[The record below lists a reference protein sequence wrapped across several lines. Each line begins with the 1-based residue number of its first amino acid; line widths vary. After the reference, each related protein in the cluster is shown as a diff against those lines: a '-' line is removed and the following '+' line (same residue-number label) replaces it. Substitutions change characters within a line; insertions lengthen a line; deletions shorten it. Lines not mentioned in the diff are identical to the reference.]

1 MTVTW
6 RDVARK
12 DFEDVVRSKLL
23 WGITVGFV
31 GLLVFFLIVGVA
43 SGNNDDADMSDLLA
57 GIAQFAGF
65 FVPLIALIAGYMAIV
80 GERTS
85 GSLRVLLSYPFSRT
99 DVVTGKVVGRA
110 AAVTVAILAGF
121 VAMTALGVPLTGEL
135 PILEIAGVALFTT
148 LLAITFSTLA
158 VGVSAAL
165 ATRGRA
171 LALAVGIFFLLFVMW
186 EAVAVGVYLAVTGD
200 RPGLVSEPWYFAIHQ
215 ANPITAFRL
224 AVGEITGSYVSP
236 MVQLGLED
244 INYGEVEPADLETQS
259 RVEGSLPFYLQPW
272 FSVVSFLIWA
282 AVPLAVG
289 YRRFARADLE

>member
-1 MTVTW
+1 MSVTW

-23 WGITVGFV
+23 WGITLGFV
-31 GLLVFFLIVGVA
+31 GLLTFFLVVGWA
-43 SGNNDDADMSDLLA
+43 SGNNDDAGMSELLS
-57 GIAQFAGF
+57 GLAQFATF

-80 GERTS
+80 GERSS

-110 AAVTVAILAGF
+110 CAVTVAILAGF
-121 VAMTALGVPLTGEL
+121 VVMTALGVPLTGQL
-135 PILEIAGVALFTT
+135 PIVEIAGVVLFTT

-158 VGVSAAL
+158 VGVSAAT

-171 LALAVGIFFLLFVMW
+171 LAVAVGVFFLLLVMW

-200 RPGLVSEPWYFAIHQ
+200 RPGLVAEPWYFAIHQ
-215 ANPITAFRL
+215 ANPINAFRI
-224 AVGEITGSYVSP
+224 AVGEITGSHVFP
-236 MVQLGLED
+236 LVQLGLED

-272 FSVVSFLIWA
+272 FSVVSFLLWA
-282 AVPLAVG
+282 AVPLAIG
-289 YRRFARADLE
+289 YRRFDAADLE